1 MTTLLE
7 DPLTNPL
14 DLEIHAA
21 QAEVVTWQGREALR
35 LEDGLAL
42 VPGRRATDASI
53 EMLIGAD
60 GPAYPGVAFRVAD
73 VLNFQLAYAV
83 PHVSGQ
89 WDALQ
94 YDPVFHG
101 SNTWQVYHGP
111 SYQRATQVP
120 TGHWFRLK
128 VDFCGARAAVSVD
141 GQPPLVVERLAHPTT
156 AGLFGL
162 WTYRPAYFCDLR
174 VSACDGQDIP
184 RGEMPSAAEGTV
196 EAWFVEGYGVVTC
209 EPNGVLNLNRY
220 LPISMGEVRLARR
233 FEMSEGG
240 PMTFEFGFSDALSLE
255 LDGQVIFS
263 GENTFKGFEDRAARG
278 YAELGMQS
286 LRQDLSPGT
295 HCLAAAL
302 QASEPFGWGLALAV
316 HVEGLHWLPAELG
329 GH

>member
-1 MTTLLE
+1 MTTLLK

-35 LEDGLAL
+35 LENGLAL
-42 VPGRRATDASI
+42 VPGHRATEASM
-53 EMLIGAD
+53 EVLIGAD
-60 GPAYPGVAFRVAD
+60 EPAYPGIGFRVAD
-73 VLNFQLAYAV
+73 VLNYELAYAV

-111 SYQRATQVP
+111 SYQGATQVP
-120 TGHWFRLK
+120 TGRWFRLR
-128 VDFCGARAAVSVD
+128 VDFQGARAAVSVD
-141 GQPPLVVERLAHPTT
+141 GQPPLVVERLAHPAA
-156 AGLFGL
+156 AGLLGL

-174 VSACDGQDIP
+174 VSTCDGLDIP

-220 LPISMGEVRLARR
+220 LPTSLGEVRLIRR
-233 FEMSEGG
+233 FEMSEEG
-240 PMTFEFGFSDALSLE
+240 PVTFGFGFSDALSLE

-286 LRQDLSPGT
+286 LRQVLSPGT

-302 QASEPFGWGLALAV
+302 RVSEPFGWGLALAAYG
-316 HVEGLHWLPAELG
+316 EGLHWLPVELG